1 MTFISS
7 VLKAH
12 RWRRYVAHRLDA
24 IARPPA
30 DLRFLELAVALNAR
44 LDSDMTEGL
53 GQ

>member
-12 RWRRYVAHRLDA
+12 RWRRYVAQGLDA

-30 DLRFLELAVALNAR
+30 DLRFMELAAALNAQC
-44 LDSDMTEGL
+44 DSNMTAGS
-53 GQ
+53 GR